1 MDNHIVN
8 KFSRLFP
15 SSFTSCQ
22 FRNIPDVVENTFII
36 SKNSKFVHNNAVGV
50 SSRTNSSIKTQE
62 SKSNKNTFMKSSS
75 SNSGWF
81 SSEGEN
87 DETEDAFFSLS
98 SGYFSDSFRR
108 KRDESCRK
116 MYNQKSSEMGRCYS
130 ELSVNS
136 VSRVGSN
143 LGESKWVKSRNGT
156 SKTEQNRGKV
166 SRTLRETGGTSRKKY
181 GSEMSHCSAKLS
193 RTNGRVG
200 SNLDESKWV
209 KSING
214 LDFASSKTEQNR
226 GKTSRTARNSNER
239 VNSNLDESKWIKS
252 INELDFTTSKS
263 EQNRGKAESKWVK
276 SINELDFATSK
287 TEQNRGKAIRTARIT
302 ANQKD
307 SEMSHSSS
315 ELSMRNERVR
325 SNLDESKWVKSI
337 NERDFTTSKTEQN
350 RVNTSHKTPPR
361 SSRRTPQKTTPVEKF
376 DYYSDFTSNTR
387 RKTTK
392 CRRKIK
398 KSSSTSSDEMGRIKI
413 VIEGRIEESIAVEK
427 NTNDPYNDFR
437 TSMLEMIVEKQ
448 IFGLKDLQRLLHCFL
463 SLNSPSFHK
472 IIFEVFSEIFETL
485 FH

>member
-1 MDNHIVN
+1 MMDNHIVN

-22 FRNIPDVVENTFII
+22 FRNIPDVVENSFII
-36 SKNSKFVHNNAVGV
+36 SKNSKFLHNNVLAGV

-98 SGYFSDSFRR
+98 SGYFSESFRR
-108 KRDESCRK
+108 KPDENCRK
-116 MYNQKSSEMGRCYS
+116 MYNQKSSEMGRCSS

-143 LGESKWVKSRNGT
+143 LDESKWVKSRNGN
-156 SKTEQNRGKV
+156 SKTEQNRGKA
-166 SRTLRETGGTSRKKY
+166 SKTARETGGTCRKKY
-181 GSEMSHCSAKLS
+181 SSEMSHCSSELL

-214 LDFASSKTEQNR
+214 IDFASSKTEQNR
-226 GKTSRTARNSNER
+226 GKTSRTAR
-239 VNSNLDESKWIKS
+239 KS
-252 INELDFTTSKS
+252 
-263 EQNRGKAESKWVK
+263 
-276 SINELDFATSK
+276 
-287 TEQNRGKAIRTARIT
+287 
-302 ANQKD
+302 ANQKE
-307 SEMSHSSS
+307 SEMIPFSS
-315 ELSMRNERVR
+315 ELSRINGRVD

-337 NERDFTTSKTEQN
+337 NELDFTTSKTEQN
-350 RVNTSHKTPPR
+350 RGKTSNKTSPR
-361 SSRRTPQKTTPVEKF
+361 SIRRTLRKTIPVEKF
-376 DYYSDFTSNTR
+376 DYYSDFTRDTR

-398 KSSSTSSDEMGRIKI
+398 KSSSTSSDEMGKFKI
-413 VIEGRIEESIAVEK
+413 VIDGRIEESIAVEK

-472 IIFEVFSEIFETL
+472 IIFEVFSEICETL

>member
-1 MDNHIVN
+1 MMDNHIVN

-22 FRNIPDVVENTFII
+22 FRNIPDVVENSFII
-36 SKNSKFVHNNAVGV
+36 SKNSKFLHNNVLAGV

-98 SGYFSDSFRR
+98 SGYFSESFRR
-108 KRDESCRK
+108 KPDENSRK
-116 MYNQKSSEMGRCYS
+116 MYNQKSSEMGRCSS

-143 LGESKWVKSRNGT
+143 LDESKWVKSRNGN
-156 SKTEQNRGKV
+156 SKTEQNRGEASKT
-166 SRTLRETGGTSRKKY
+166 SRETGGTCRKKY
-181 GSEMSHCSAKLS
+181 SSKMSHCSSELS

-226 GKTSRTARNSNER
+226 GKTSRTAR
-239 VNSNLDESKWIKS
+239 K
-252 INELDFTTSKS
+252 
-263 EQNRGKAESKWVK
+263 
-276 SINELDFATSK
+276 
-287 TEQNRGKAIRTARIT
+287 T
-302 ANQKD
+302 ANQKE
-307 SEMSHSSS
+307 SEMIPSSS
-315 ELSMRNERVR
+315 ELSRINGRVH

-337 NERDFTTSKTEQN
+337 NELDFTTSKTEQN
-350 RVNTSHKTPPR
+350 RGQTSKKTSPR
-361 SSRRTPQKTTPVEKF
+361 SSRRTLRKTIPVEKF
-376 DYYSDFTSNTR
+376 DYYSDFTRDTR

-398 KSSSTSSDEMGRIKI
+398 KSSSTSSDEMGKFKI
-413 VIEGRIEESIAVEK
+413 VIDGRIEESIAVEK

-448 IFGLKDLQRLLHCFL
+448 IFGHKDLQRLLHCFL

-472 IIFEVFSEIFETL
+472 IIFEVFSEICETL

>member
-1 MDNHIVN
+1 MMDNHIVN

-22 FRNIPDVVENTFII
+22 FRNIPDVVENSFII

-62 SKSNKNTFMKSSS
+62 SKSNKNTLLKSSS

-108 KRDESCRK
+108 KPDESCRK

-156 SKTEQNRGKV
+156 SKTEQNGGKV

-181 GSEMSHCSAKLS
+181 GSEMSHCSATLS

-214 LDFASSKTEQNR
+214 LDFASAKTEQNR
-226 GKTSRTARNSNER
+226 GKTSRTAR
-239 VNSNLDESKWIKS
+239 K
-252 INELDFTTSKS
+252 
-263 EQNRGKAESKWVK
+263 
-276 SINELDFATSK
+276 
-287 TEQNRGKAIRTARIT
+287 T
-302 ANQKD
+302 ANQND

-315 ELSMRNERVR
+315 ELSMINEQVN
-325 SNLDESKWVKSI
+325 SNLDELKRVKSI
-337 NERDFTTSKTEQN
+337 NELDFTISKTEQN
-350 RVNTSHKTPPR
+350 RVNTSRKTPPR
-361 SSRRTPQKTTPVEKF
+361 SSRRTLRKTTPVEKF

-427 NTNDPYNDFR
+427 NTNDPHNDFR

-472 IIFEVFSEIFETL
+472 IIFEVFAEIFETL

>member
-1 MDNHIVN
+1 MMDNHIVN

-22 FRNIPDVVENTFII
+22 FRNIPDVVENSFII
-36 SKNSKFVHNNAVGV
+36 SKNSKFVHNNVLAGV

-98 SGYFSDSFRR
+98 SGYFSESFRR
-108 KRDESCRK
+108 KPDGNCRK
-116 MYNQKSSEMGRCYS
+116 MYNQKSSEMGRCSS

-143 LGESKWVKSRNGT
+143 LDESKWVKSRNGN
-156 SKTEQNRGKV
+156 SKTEQNRGKA
-166 SRTLRETGGTSRKKY
+166 SKTARETGGTCRKKY
-181 GSEMSHCSAKLS
+181 SSKMSHCSSELS

-214 LDFASSKTEQNR
+214 IDFASSKTEQNR
-226 GKTSRTARNSNER
+226 GKTSRTAR
-239 VNSNLDESKWIKS
+239 
-252 INELDFTTSKS
+252 
-263 EQNRGKAESKWVK
+263 
-276 SINELDFATSK
+276 K
-287 TEQNRGKAIRTARIT
+287 TAI
-302 ANQKD
+302 QKE
-307 SEMSHSSS
+307 SEMIPSSS
-315 ELSMRNERVR
+315 ELSRINGRVD

-337 NERDFTTSKTEQN
+337 NELDFTTSKTEQN
-350 RVNTSHKTPPR
+350 RGKTSNKTSPR
-361 SSRRTPQKTTPVEKF
+361 SSRRTLRKTIPVEKF
-376 DYYSDFTSNTR
+376 DYYSDFTRDTR
-387 RKTTK
+387 RKTVK

-398 KSSSTSSDEMGRIKI
+398 KSSSTSSDEMGKFKI
-413 VIEGRIEESIAVEK
+413 VIDGRIEESIAVEK

-472 IIFEVFSEIFETL
+472 IIFEVFSEICETL

>member
-22 FRNIPDVVENTFII
+22 FRNIPDVVENSLII
-36 SKNSKFVHNNAVGV
+36 SKNSKFLHNNVHGV

-98 SGYFSDSFRR
+98 SGYFSESFRR
-108 KRDESCRK
+108 KPDENCRK
-116 MYNQKSSEMGRCYS
+116 MYNQKSSELSRCSS

-136 VSRVGSN
+136 VSTALTEKRTNGRVGSN
-143 LGESKWVKSRNGT
+143 LNESKWVKSRNGN
-156 SKTEQNRGKV
+156 SKTEQNRGEASKTA
-166 SRTLRETGGTSRKKY
+166 RKTAGTCRKKY
-181 GSEMSHCSAKLS
+181 SSEMSHCSSELS

-214 LDFASSKTEQNR
+214 QDFASSKTEQNR
-226 GKTSRTARNSNER
+226 GKTSRTAWKRANQKEFEMIPSSSELSRINER
-239 VNSNLDESKWIKS
+239 VDSNLDESKWIKS
-252 INELDFTTSKS
+252 INELDFTTSK
-263 EQNRGKAESKWVK
+263 
-276 SINELDFATSK
+276 
-287 TEQNRGKAIRTARIT
+287 TEQNRGK
-302 ANQKD
+302 
-307 SEMSHSSS
+307 
-315 ELSMRNERVR
+315 
-325 SNLDESKWVKSI
+325 
-337 NERDFTTSKTEQN
+337 
-350 RVNTSHKTPPR
+350 TSHKTAPR
-361 SSRRTPQKTTPVEKF
+361 SSRRTLRKTIPVEKF
-376 DYYSDFTSNTR
+376 DYYSDFTSDTR

-398 KSSSTSSDEMGRIKI
+398 KSSSTSSDEMGKFKI
-413 VIEGRIEESIAVEK
+413 VIDGRIEESIAVEK

-448 IFGLKDLQRLLHCFL
+448 IFGFNDLQKLLHCFL
-463 SLNSPSFHK
+463 SLNSLSFHK
-472 IIFEVFSEIFETL
+472 IIFEVFSEICETL

>member
-1 MDNHIVN
+1 MMDNHIVN

-22 FRNIPDVVENTFII
+22 FRNIPDVVENSFII
-36 SKNSKFVHNNAVGV
+36 SKNSKFLHNNVLAGV

-98 SGYFSDSFRR
+98 SGYFSESFRR
-108 KRDESCRK
+108 KPDENCRK
-116 MYNQKSSEMGRCYS
+116 MYNQKSSEMGRCSS

-136 VSRVGSN
+136 VS
-143 LGESKWVKSRNGT
+143 
-156 SKTEQNRGKV
+156 
-166 SRTLRETGGTSRKKY
+166 
-181 GSEMSHCSAKLS
+181 
-193 RTNGRVG
+193 RVG

-214 LDFASSKTEQNR
+214 IDFASSKTEQNR
-226 GKTSRTARNSNER
+226 GKTSN
-239 VNSNLDESKWIKS
+239 K
-252 INELDFTTSKS
+252 TS
-263 EQNRGKAESKWVK
+263 
-276 SINELDFATSK
+276 
-287 TEQNRGKAIRTARIT
+287 
-302 ANQKD
+302 
-307 SEMSHSSS
+307 
-315 ELSMRNERVR
+315 
-325 SNLDESKWVKSI
+325 
-337 NERDFTTSKTEQN
+337 
-350 RVNTSHKTPPR
+350 PR
-361 SSRRTPQKTTPVEKF
+361 SIRRTLRKTIPVEKF
-376 DYYSDFTSNTR
+376 DYYSDFTRDTR

-398 KSSSTSSDEMGRIKI
+398 KSSSTSSDEMGKFKI
-413 VIEGRIEESIAVEK
+413 VIDGRIEESIAVEK

-472 IIFEVFSEIFETL
+472 IIFEVFSEICETL